1 MAREG
6 KRVDM
11 NKINIFIAG
20 NPAPQGSKRHVGNGV
35 MVESCKRVKP
45 WRETIKFAL
54 RGADGQPVA
63 RFEGALVCILDFIL
77 PRPVS
82 TPKKRTPAAVKK
94 PDLDKL
100 TRAVFDA
107 VKDAG
112 AINDDAQIVKMAARK
127 RLANIGEVPGLK
139 LLLYP
144 LIISCQS

>member
-1 MAREG
+1 
-6 KRVDM
+6 M

-54 RGADGQPVA
+54 RGEDGQPVA

-100 TRAVFDA
+100 IRSTTDA
-107 VKDAG
+107 MTGILYA
-112 AINDDAQIVKMAARK
+112 DDAQIVASMAIKAYGSPARV
-127 RLANIGEVPGLK
+127 E
-139 LLLYP
+139 
-144 LIISCQS
+144 IIVRIDPQELFGGAQ